1 MPGIG
6 SVLASPRLIRLIV
19 RCLVLIGVLLA
30 VHGVTA
36 ASPLDPLEDE
46 RLLKTVFIY
55 NFAKFAHWP
64 DDAWAAGETTLVL
77 CVAGS
82 DELAVTLERLAG
94 QSVRGHPVVVRAYAE
109 GPAGESS
116 KLLYIAGSE
125 HGHFAALV
133 EQVTPRPVLTISQI
147 RGFADKGGMI
157 QLDRDKDR
165 VRFKINLAAVTGV
178 IGFTRLLEKTGLDEQ
193 QRDYTRIIGRSANRL
208 L

>member
-6 SVLASPRLIRLIV
+6 SLLASPRLIRLII
-19 RCLVLIGVLLA
+19 RCLVVIGVLFA
-30 VHGVTA
+30 VRGATA

-46 RLLKTVFIY
+46 RLLKAVFIY

-94 QSVRGHPVVVRAYAE
+94 QSVGGRSVVVRPYAE
-109 GPAGESS
+109 GPAGESC

-125 HGHFAALV
+125 HRHFAGLLEPVA
-133 EQVTPRPVLTISQI
+133 PHPVLTISQI
-147 RGFADKGGMI
+147 RGFADMGGMI
-157 QLDRDKDR
+157 QLYRDKDR
-165 VRFKINLAAVTGV
+165 VRFKINRAVVSASGLQLSA
-178 IGFTRLLEKTGLDEQ
+178 RLLDLAELVGNGAAQ
-193 QRDYTRIIGRSANRL
+193 
-208 L
+208 